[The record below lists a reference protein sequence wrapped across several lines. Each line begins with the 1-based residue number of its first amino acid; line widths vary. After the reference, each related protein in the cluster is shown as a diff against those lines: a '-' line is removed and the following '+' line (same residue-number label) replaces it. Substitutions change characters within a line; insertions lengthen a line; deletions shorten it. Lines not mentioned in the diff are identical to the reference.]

1 MWKTDV
7 YTFEIF
13 CKEDN
18 KLYIIYIVYWWK
30 QIRLNAPTLGLTTHQ
45 LIYFSWEDESKKRLN
60 LPSPQ
65 RIIVA
70 RTRQKRWRAIFFFF
84 LKINNYCNY
93 QCYDN
98 FNNGH
103 DYHDFHFK
111 KMITIIRLSLR
122 EPEKGRELVIFR
134 MVALFLDNGIHPV

>member
-1 MWKTDV
+1 M
-7 YTFEIF
+7 
-13 CKEDN
+13 
-18 KLYIIYIVYWWK
+18 
-30 QIRLNAPTLGLTTHQ
+30 HQ
-45 LIYFSWEDESKKRLN
+45 PWAWQPINWLIFSWEDESKKRLN

-98 FNNGH
+98 FNNDYDYH
-103 DYHDFHFK
+103 DYHLE
-111 KMITIIRLSLR
+111 KMITNNQIITAWTRKS
-122 EPEKGRELVIFR
+122 EGTGYFQNGRSFSGQWDPSSITRSGHGGERSCSDWSRTHNLEHL
-134 MVALFLDNGIHPV
+134 MNNL